1 MKKYSPLIASF
12 VFVTV
17 LVCAVEFVA
26 LKKTNHHFSYPL
38 DDTFIHL
45 VIAKN
50 TALSGTWG
58 INPDAYSATSS
69 SPLFTAL
76 LALLIKLFSFTILLP
91 LLLASLGTG
100 LLIIAMH
107 KELKRYSSLNYGGKT
122 LVMIGA
128 LLLGT
133 IPVLTLLG
141 MEHTLQTALVLLFV
155 HSVATLLSTG
165 GSQKEMALA
174 ATWASLMTLARYESL
189 FFLAGALGLLLLQ
202 KKWKSFLLILS
213 AGLLPVFLFGL
224 YSISK
229 GGFFF
234 PNSIMIKSN
243 QNFVY
248 LLNGGTTFIENTRS
262 FSGLVVIALL
272 IAFKKYLAQRLDR
285 DFWVLCM
292 FLLAATMHGVLI
304 SLSWFY
310 RYESYLITI
319 GSFQILKILIEW
331 IQENK
336 WAGLRRHVVPAAVL
350 VLLLLSLPIRGLNS
364 LRNSVRGLTNIYEQ
378 QTQMGFFLQKYY
390 SGQTV
395 AANDVGAISYYGNIH
410 TLDLWGLGNNEVMK
424 ARKNKTWGSGYLQK
438 LVQDNNTRVAV
449 IYDSWFD
456 SSLTTAWKK
465 VATWEISNNFS
476 CGDSKVSFYAVDS
489 AQANTLMNNLKT
501 FNAQLPNTVK
511 VVYY

>member
-17 LVCAVEFVA
+17 LVCVVEFVA

-107 KELKRYSSLNYGGKT
+107 KELKRYSTLNYGGKT

-202 KKWKSFLLILS
+202 KKWKPFLLILS

-292 FLLAATMHGVLI
+292 FLLAAIMHGVLI

-489 AQANTLMNNLKT
+489 DQANILMNNLKT

>member
-1 MKKYSPLIASF
+1 MKRYLPLTASF
-12 VFVTV
+12 VFVIA
-17 LVCAVEFVA
+17 LVGLVEWLA

-76 LALLIKLFSFTILLP
+76 LALLVKLFSFTILLP

-100 LLIIAMH
+100 ILIIAMN
-107 KELKRYSSLNYGGKT
+107 KELNRYSTLTNRRKT
-122 LVMIGA
+122 LVMIGT

-155 HSVATLLSTG
+155 HSVATLLSNT
-165 GSQKEMALA
+165 QRRKEMALA

-202 KKWKSFLLILS
+202 KKWKPFLLILA
-213 AGLLPVFLFGL
+213 AGLLPVVLFGL

-243 QNFVY
+243 QNFIY

-272 IAFKKYLAQRLDR
+272 IVFKKYLSQRFDR
-285 DFWVLCM
+285 DFWVLCL
-292 FLLAATMHGVLI
+292 FLVAAIMHGVLI

-336 WAGLRRHVVPAAVL
+336 WAGLRRHLIPAAVL
-350 VLLLLSLPIRGLNS
+350 ALLLFSLPIRGINS

-378 QTQMGFFLQKYY
+378 QTQMGYFLQKYY
-390 SGQTV
+390 TGQTV

-410 TLDLWGLGNNEVMK
+410 TLDLWGLGNNDVMK

-438 LVQDNNTRVAV
+438 LVSTNNTRVAL

-456 SSLTTAWKK
+456 SSLTAAWKK

-476 CGDSKVSFYAVDS
+476 CGDSKVSFYAMNDND
-489 AQANTLMNNLKT
+489 ATTLLNNLKS
-501 FNAQLPNTVK
+501 FKSQLPATVN